1 MNRKLLGR
9 MVAGFAIA
17 FAGAATAQ
25 DVSFK
30 DKTVTI
36 GIGSSTGGGLDTY
49 GRLVARHFGRHIPGA
64 PNVVPSN
71 MPGAGG
77 GIVAGH
83 LYNIAP
89 KDGTFIG
96 LVFPGIIVEPLLQE
110 SLRKTY
116 DPSRFNYVGN
126 AHSETLVC
134 FVRGDAP
141 MKTPADLLTMPSI
154 IGATAAGSTT
164 YDFPAIVNNILGG
177 QIKIVTGYKGSRE
190 VTLAIERNEVQGICG
205 VGLSTIKVQYPDVL
219 KGQLFARIFAQ
230 EDMKGHPELNAAGVP
245 LMAGLAKTDSDR
257 KVLEMF
263 YGQSAFA
270 RPLILPPGVPAAS
283 IETLRRALDATMK
296 DPELLAEA
304 AKMNIDVLPST
315 GEQVQAQVA
324 RMYQTD
330 PETIARVKKALN
342 K

>member
-1 MNRKLLGR
+1 MKKNILARLVGAA
-9 MVAGFAIA
+9 VIA
-17 FAGAATAQ
+17 FAGAASAQ
-25 DVSFK
+25 GVSFK

-49 GRLVARHFGRHIPGA
+49 GRLVARHFGRHIPGV

-96 LVFPGIIVEPLLQE
+96 LVFPGIIVEPLLLE

-116 DPSRFNYVGN
+116 DPSRFNYIGN

-134 FVRGDAP
+134 FVRRDAP
-141 MKTPADLLTMPSI
+141 IKTPADLVAMPSI
-154 IGATAAGSTT
+154 LGATAAGSTT
-164 YDFPAIVNNILGG
+164 FDFPAVVNSVLGG

-205 VGLSTIKVQYPDVL
+205 VGWSTIKVQYADVL
-219 KGQLFARIFAQ
+219 KNELFGRIFAQ

-245 LMAGLAKTDSDR
+245 LMTDLAKTDSDR
-257 KVLEMF
+257 NVLEMF

-270 RPLILPPGVPAAS
+270 RPLILPPDVSADR
-283 IETLRRALDATMK
+283 IQTLRRALDATMK
-296 DPELLAEA
+296 DPALLEEA

-315 GEQVQAQVA
+315 GEQVQALVA

-330 PETIARVKKALN
+330 IQTIERVKKALN

>member
-17 FAGAATAQ
+17 FAGAASAQ
-25 DVSFK
+25 GVSFK

-141 MKTPADLLTMPSI
+141 MKTPAT
-154 IGATAAGSTT
+154 
-164 YDFPAIVNNILGG
+164 
-177 QIKIVTGYKGSRE
+177 R
-190 VTLAIERNEVQGICG
+190 
-205 VGLSTIKVQYPDVL
+205 
-219 KGQLFARIFAQ
+219 ARA
-230 EDMKGHPELNAAGVP
+230 KSLWRLNAT
-245 LMAGLAKTDSDR
+245 KCR
-257 KVLEMF
+257 
-263 YGQSAFA
+263 AFA
-270 RPLILPPGVPAAS
+270 ALAY
-283 IETLRRALDATMK
+283 RRSRC
-296 DPELLAEA
+296 
-304 AKMNIDVLPST
+304 NIRT
-315 GEQVQAQVA
+315 
-324 RMYQTD
+324 Y
-330 PETIARVKKALN
+330 
-342 K
+342 

>member
-1 MNRKLLGR
+1 MMMRAVMGALGALLLQG
-9 MVAGFAIA
+9 
-17 FAGAATAQ
+17 AGAQAQ
-25 DVSFK
+25 DLSYK

-77 GIVAGH
+77 GVVAGH

-96 LVFPGIIVEPLLQE
+96 LVFPGIIVEPLLTE

-116 DPSRFNYVGN
+116 DPSRFIYLGN
-126 AHSETLVC
+126 AHAETLVC
-134 FVRGDAP
+134 LVRRDAP
-141 MKTPADLLTMPSI
+141 IKTPADFVTTPSI
-154 IGATAAGSTT
+154 LGATAAGSTT
-164 YDFPAIVNNILGG
+164 FDFPAMANSVLGAK
-177 QIKIVTGYKGSRE
+177 IKIVTGYKGARE
-190 VTLAIERNEVQGICG
+190 VTLATERGEVQGICG
-205 VGLSTIKVQYPDVL
+205 VGWSTVKVQYPDVL
-219 KGQLFARIFAQ
+219 KSELFARVFAQ
-230 EDMKGHPELNAAGVP
+230 EDMTGHPELNAAGVP
-245 LMAGLAKTDSDR
+245 LMSALARTDSDR
-257 KVLEMF
+257 RVLEMF

-270 RPLILPPGVPAAS
+270 RPMILPPGVDAARVQV
-283 IETLRRALDATMK
+283 LRRAFDAAMK

-304 AKMNIDVLPST
+304 AKMNIDVIPST
-315 GEQVQAQVA
+315 GEQVQELVA

-330 PETIARVKKALN
+330 AETISRVKAALG